1 MAPKHSPLL
10 HGSAQVVREA
20 LRVAPGRPNY
30 AAGLRAALA
39 TTLPLLLVSVIGH
52 PGLIWTSLA
61 GFNTVLVDK
70 GGAYRTRAAT
80 MLSLAVS
87 GSIAILLGT
96 LAAPHL
102 WAALPL
108 VLLVVFAGGFA
119 RLFGAE
125 ATSVGVCTAVALV
138 VALARPAASLMIA
151 LESAGFFIAGGLW
164 AAFISL
170 VLWPLR
176 PYRPASMA
184 VAGALRELASVALGF
199 VGASVEQAAQ
209 VRRREQLA
217 RAREAFERARA
228 AIGFSRRGRPGPS
241 RRGEQLV
248 ALLEAADLLF
258 AALVALEDGLALAP
272 PDTLPAL
279 PSWIDASAKQI
290 AAELTRVAVA
300 VAEERAPAQRPAAR
314 PSFTQLESALEP
326 HLQTQT
332 EHVPRVLARAIERLD
347 HVSELAQAIGT
358 TGSAPGHNPASRTEP
373 SDLSTGASKLSLM
386 RDHLTLDSAVFRH
399 ALRMSLSTA
408 IAVAAMHAIELER
421 GYWATLTCLVILQP
435 HGSATWAKAVQRVL
449 GTILGAAVA
458 VLVASV
464 FHEPHVL
471 VLFVCA
477 FVGLGMAMLPLNYGA
492 FAVFLTP
499 AFVLLAE
506 SQTGDPDL
514 AGVRVINT
522 LVGAAIALLGSRLL
536 FPLSERDHF
545 RPLMVEAFRS
555 LSLLLAVVAAP
566 QVSPAG
572 LCDSRRRLGLALI
585 NAEASYQ
592 RLLTESNLA
601 PEESEAVLS
610 LLLYAHRLAS
620 GLIALAVAEGTYAQ
634 RRLGEREGELRAE
647 LDDVQA
653 SIAGRRSPRVVEQSE
668 SHSKERGERVE
679 VLFDQLAV
687 LRAAAT
693 RWSAQAA
700 SRRSPTGAL
709 LRE

>member
-1 MAPKHSPLL
+1 M
-10 HGSAQVVREA
+10 REA
-20 LRVAPGRPNY
+20 LRVAPVRPNY

-39 TTLPLLLVSVIGH
+39 TTLPLLLVAVTGH
-52 PGLIWTSLA
+52 GGLIWTSLA

-80 MLSLAVS
+80 MLSLALTSSLAV
-87 GSIAILLGT
+87 LLGT
-96 LAAPHL
+96 LVAAHL

-108 VLLVVFAGGFA
+108 VLVLVFAGGFA

-138 VALARPAASLMIA
+138 VALARPAASATIA
-151 LESAGFFIAGGLW
+151 LENAGFFIAGGLW

-176 PYRPASMA
+176 PYRPASLA

-199 VGASVEQAAQ
+199 VGASVEQEAQ
-209 VRRREQLA
+209 VHRREQLA
-217 RAREAFERARA
+217 RVREAIERARA
-228 AIGFSRRGRPGPS
+228 AIGSSRRGRPGPS

-279 PSWIDASAKQI
+279 PSWIDASAKHI
-290 AAELTRVAVA
+290 ASELSRVAAA
-300 VAEERAPAQRPAAR
+300 VAEERAPAPRPAAR
-314 PSFTQLESALEP
+314 PSFAQLESALAP
-326 HLQTQT
+326 HLQAQT
-332 EHVPRVLARAIERLD
+332 EHAPRVLARAIERLG
-347 HVSELAQAIGT
+347 HVVELAQALGT
-358 TGSAPGHNPASRTEP
+358 TGNVPGQSKASRTEP

-386 RDHLTLDSAVFRH
+386 RDHLTLDSAIFRH
-399 ALRMSLSTA
+399 ALRMSISTA
-408 IAVAAMHAIELER
+408 VAVAAMHAIELSR

-458 VLVASV
+458 VLVASF
-464 FHEPHVL
+464 FHDPRVL
-471 VLFVCA
+471 VVFVCA
-477 FVGLGMAMLPLNYGA
+477 FVGVGMALLPLNYGA

-522 LVGAAIALLGSRLL
+522 LVGAAIALVGSRVL

-555 LSLLLAVVAAP
+555 LCVLLSVVAAP
-566 QVSPAG
+566 QVSAG
-572 LCDSRRRLGLALI
+572 KLRDTRRRLGLALL

-592 RLLTESNLA
+592 RLLTESDLA

-620 GLIALAVAEGTYAQ
+620 GLIALAVAEGTDAQ
-634 RRLGEREGELRAE
+634 RRLAEREGELRAE
-647 LDDVQA
+647 LEDLQA
-653 SIAGRRSPRVVEQSE
+653 AIADGQPPRAIDQSE
-668 SHSKERGERVE
+668 SQTREHGERVE

-693 RWSAQAA
+693 RWNAHGESGLAQAGL
-700 SRRSPTGAL
+700 P
-709 LRE
+709 LRG